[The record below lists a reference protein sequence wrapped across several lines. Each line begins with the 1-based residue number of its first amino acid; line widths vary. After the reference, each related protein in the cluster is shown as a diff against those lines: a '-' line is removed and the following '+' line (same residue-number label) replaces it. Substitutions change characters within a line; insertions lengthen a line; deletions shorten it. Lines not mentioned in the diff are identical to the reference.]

1 MPPDDLLRLI
11 DQAAAEGWKTLDLSG
26 NDLTE
31 LPPEIG
37 QLTQLE
43 TLILGKRKKRWVEF
57 IGNRL
62 KTLPAEIGQL
72 TNLKTLLVEGNQLKS
87 LPVEIGRLK
96 QLRILMVGENQL
108 SELPKTFKQ
117 LTELRVLVLDKN
129 KFTSIPIEIAQ
140 LSKLKTLRF
149 WQNSLEG
156 IFNEIAQ
163 LTALQSLYLSRN
175 QLSGLPPEIGQLT
188 ALQSLDLSFNQL
200 SGLPPEI
207 GQLTALRS
215 LYLSRN
221 QLSGL
226 PPEIA
231 QLTALQSLDLGFNQ
245 LSGLPPE
252 IGQLTAL
259 QSLDLF
265 INQLSGLPPEI
276 GQLTALQSLYLS
288 DNQLSGLPPE
298 IGQLTALQSLYL
310 SRNQLSGLP
319 PEIGQLTALQSLDL
333 SFNQLSGLPPEIAQL
348 TALRSLSLGFNQLS
362 GLPPEIAQLTD
373 LEKLDLS
380 GNQLSGLPPEIAQL
394 TALQSL
400 SLSSNQLSGLP
411 PEIAQLTDL
420 EKLDLRGNPI
430 PIPPEILGP
439 KETWQDPGNLT
450 EILDFYFQTLDPD
463 ESEPLYEAKL
473 LIVGEGGAGKTTLAK
488 KIDNAN
494 YELQPEEKSTEG
506 IDVVRW
512 DFEHSNGET
521 FRANIWDFGGQEIY
535 HATHQFFLT
544 KRSLYAVVVDS
555 RQNNV
560 DLYYWL
566 NLAKL
571 YGGGSPVFIIKNEKQ
586 DRPCQVNDR
595 QLRSEFTNLKEPL
608 RTNLKTNR
616 GLDEIKAKIRQYI
629 THLPHVGTP
638 LPKIWVRVRA
648 CLENYSQN
656 CNYIPI
662 EKYYDLCE
670 QNHFQDREQ
679 MLSLSRYL
687 HDLGVCLHF
696 HQDPLLKKILI
707 LKPEWGTTAV
717 YKALDTKEVKDN
729 MGRFS
734 RAQLNEIW
742 SDSKYADMQGEL
754 LQLML
759 NFKLCYPIPG
769 SDNEYIAPQLL
780 DIEQPEYDW
789 DDTNNLLLR
798 YHYDFMPKGI
808 VTRFIVE
815 MHRFIEQQKLVWKS
829 GVVLN
834 NGSARAEVI
843 EYYHK
848 GEIHIRAS
856 GVNCREFLTVVSHEL
871 DSINSSYENLGSR
884 KLIPC
889 VCSSCENSSS
899 PFLYPA
905 EILYRFVADR
915 QYRIQCQ
922 ESFEMV
928 DVRSLLFRSE
938 VEVRSDKE
946 AESWAT
952 QTESFLTE
960 LDHTKNQFRERIRE
974 QGSSFLSEAR
984 VLILGEPGTGKTTL
998 FKKIEDPNYIVPNEE
1013 DPTLGIN
1020 INSDWNI
1027 PASEEYSKT
1036 IRCSIWDFGGHE
1048 IQSYIHHIFLSKSS
1062 LYVLVV
1068 DDRKQ
1073 NTEFDYWF
1081 NIVSSFG
1088 ERASVLVV
1096 LNEINCRF
1104 ISSFDLS
1111 YYREKFPGLIIEKR
1125 EVDFSSNDYR
1135 IEALIDKMKS
1145 MLINLEHL
1153 KKETPAIWALIRYEL
1168 QKIYIF
1174 GRDHI
1179 AFSEYKSV
1187 CENYGIKHEK
1197 EQLDLSQ
1204 HLHDLGSILHFQ
1216 HDPNLFDFLALN
1228 PKWIIEAVYEIVSEK
1243 GLIEKGGKFSRGW
1256 LFSKWDEKGYSRE
1269 EMCKLLNLMKRN
1281 KFDLCYQISSWD
1293 SAKDEYIIPHLLS
1306 NIKPKYNWNS
1316 EDNLRFRLCFSFMPR
1331 GILSQ
1336 LIVRLSHYLVADSN
1350 GKTLVW
1356 KRGAI
1361 FTQSNTEVYQEEH
1374 FTFAEVIDTL
1384 DDKGIRVIDIRI
1396 SGKDS
1401 KDQKSLLT
1409 AIRKEILE
1417 ICKKIGDITYDEKV
1431 PCNCNFCKAD
1441 IEPYL
1446 YDLHHL
1452 RRMLEKKIKK
1462 VRCRD
1467 SLDEV
1472 LIEPLIAESIDRAG
1486 QNLSQ
1491 EVRLSS
1497 KDQRKERTRKR
1508 AGLFEQVSNL
1518 PDTQFKQLVFALS
1531 APQENIGGD
1540 SAAQGERANNL
1551 LVWAESPLGCGLQD
1565 VEDVLTSF
1573 FHKNDI

>member
-1 MPPDDLLRLI
+1 MTPDDLLRLI

-31 LPPEIG
+31 LPPKIG
-37 QLTQLE
+37 QLTQME
-43 TLILGKRKKRWVEF
+43 TLILGKRKRPWGEF
-57 IGNRL
+57 VGNQL

-96 QLRILMVGENQL
+96 QLRILMMGENQL
-108 SELPKTFKQ
+108 SKLPKTFEQ

-140 LSKLKTLRF
+140 LSQLKTLRF

-156 IFNEIAQ
+156 VFNEIAQ
-163 LTALQSLYLSRN
+163 LTALQSLYLSSNQLSGLPPEIAQLTALRSLYLGGNQLSGLPPEIAQLTALRSLYLGGNQLSGLPPEIGQLTALQSLDLSRNQLSGLPPEIGQLTALQSLDLSRN

-215 LYLSRN
+215 L
-221 QLSGL
+221 
-226 PPEIA
+226 
-231 QLTALQSLDLGFNQ
+231 D
-245 LSGLPPE
+245 
-252 IGQLTAL
+252 
-259 QSLDLF
+259 
-265 INQLSGLPPEI
+265 
-276 GQLTALQSLYLS
+276 
-288 DNQLSGLPPE
+288 
-298 IGQLTALQSLYL
+298 L

-333 SFNQLSGLPPEIAQL
+333 SRNQLSGLPPEIAQL
-348 TALRSLSLGFNQLS
+348 TALRSLYLFN
-362 GLPPEIAQLTD
+362 
-373 LEKLDLS
+373 
-380 GNQLSGLPPEIAQL
+380 NQLSGLPPEIAQL
-394 TALQSL
+394 TALRSL
-400 SLSSNQLSGLP
+400 YLFNNQLSGLP

-439 KETWQDPGNLT
+439 KDTWQDPGNLT

-512 DFEHSNGET
+512 DFDYPNGET

-544 KRSLYAVVVDS
+544 KRSLYAVVVDA
-555 RQNNV
+555 RQDNT

-566 NLAKL
+566 NVVELL
-571 YGGGSPVFIIKNEKQ
+571 SDNSPVFIIKNEKQ
-586 DRPCQVNDR
+586 DRTCQVNDR
-595 QLRSEFTNLKEPL
+595 QLRSEFTNLKETL

-616 GLDEIKAKIRQYI
+616 GLDEIKAKIQQYI
-629 THLPHVGTP
+629 THLPHVGAP

-696 HQDPLLKKILI
+696 HEDDLLKKILI

-848 GEIHIRAS
+848 GEIHIRVS
-856 GVNCREFLTVVSHEL
+856 GNRRKDLLTVISHEI
-871 DSINSSYENLGSR
+871 DKINASYERLEDKFK

-889 VCSSCENSSS
+889 NCNACNGERS
-899 PFLYPA
+899 PHFYPL
-905 EILYRFVADR
+905 EVLHKSLDKRNY
-915 QYRIQCQ
+915 QMQCQ
-922 ESFEMV
+922 NSFEMV
-928 DVRSLLFRSE
+928 DARRLISDIGDLYGDAQALLSHQPVRDINPIPPAR
-938 VEVRSDKE
+938 R
-946 AESWAT
+946 AEHWPT
-952 QTESFLTE
+952 QTE
-960 LDHTKNQFRERIRE
+960 
-974 QGSSFLSEAR
+974 QG
-984 VLILGEPGTGKTTL
+984 TQ
-998 FKKIEDPNYIVPNEE
+998 PNV
-1013 DPTLGIN
+1013 IN
-1020 INSDWNI
+1020 ININQTNTD
-1027 PASEEYSKT
+1027 A
-1036 IRCSIWDFGGHE
+1036 R
-1048 IQSYIHHIFLSKSS
+1048 SS
-1062 LYVLVV
+1062 
-1068 DDRKQ
+1068 
-1073 NTEFDYWF
+1073 TT
-1081 NIVSSFG
+1081 
-1088 ERASVLVV
+1088 
-1096 LNEINCRF
+1096 
-1104 ISSFDLS
+1104 
-1111 YYREKFPGLIIEKR
+1111 
-1125 EVDFSSNDYR
+1125 
-1135 IEALIDKMKS
+1135 
-1145 MLINLEHL
+1145 H
-1153 KKETPAIWALIRYEL
+1153 
-1168 QKIYIF
+1168 
-1174 GRDHI
+1174 
-1179 AFSEYKSV
+1179 
-1187 CENYGIKHEK
+1187 
-1197 EQLDLSQ
+1197 Q
-1204 HLHDLGSILHFQ
+1204 HGDG
-1216 HDPNLFDFLALN
+1216 
-1228 PKWIIEAVYEIVSEK
+1228 
-1243 GLIEKGGKFSRGW
+1243 
-1256 LFSKWDEKGYSRE
+1256 
-1269 EMCKLLNLMKRN
+1269 
-1281 KFDLCYQISSWD
+1281 
-1293 SAKDEYIIPHLLS
+1293 
-1306 NIKPKYNWNS
+1306 
-1316 EDNLRFRLCFSFMPR
+1316 DN
-1331 GILSQ
+1331 
-1336 LIVRLSHYLVADSN
+1336 VA
-1350 GKTLVW
+1350 
-1356 KRGAI
+1356 
-1361 FTQSNTEVYQEEH
+1361 
-1374 FTFAEVIDTL
+1374 
-1384 DDKGIRVIDIRI
+1384 
-1396 SGKDS
+1396 
-1401 KDQKSLLT
+1401 
-1409 AIRKEILE
+1409 
-1417 ICKKIGDITYDEKV
+1417 
-1431 PCNCNFCKAD
+1431 
-1441 IEPYL
+1441 
-1446 YDLHHL
+1446 
-1452 RRMLEKKIKK
+1452 
-1462 VRCRD
+1462 
-1467 SLDEV
+1467 
-1472 LIEPLIAESIDRAG
+1472 
-1486 QNLSQ
+1486 
-1491 EVRLSS
+1491 
-1497 KDQRKERTRKR
+1497 
-1508 AGLFEQVSNL
+1508 
-1518 PDTQFKQLVFALS
+1518 
-1531 APQENIGGD
+1531 GD
-1540 SAAQGERANNL
+1540 SVRGDKY
-1551 LVWAESPLGCGLQD
+1551 S
-1565 VEDVLTSF
+1565 
-1573 FHKNDI
+1573 